1 MVYVFGYKIDWESI
15 PEATSNANLP
25 LFIAITI
32 FDKFSFFLVWG
43 LFQAAAIRQFIEKV
57 PIRKVMAV
65 KGAAELVRTVN
76 NSLADA
82 SFLLGVAQL
91 VQSATVARVVAIAS
105 IPFVTHFAVLLLQ
118 ATIALPLLDGG
129 LEGNQD
135 VALMVVICW
144 VLVIAVSIA
153 VHMGYLRI
161 ALDRLG
167 IGGWID
173 SVKPRELIPY
183 VGWFAVFGVYD
194 VAIQGLAARSFGLE
208 IDWIALVARIPLMYV
223 ALLIPSLGNFGTR
236 EIAFAT
242 MFEEYGTREALYA
255 FALWTNTIFLAMHV
269 IIGVLFI
276 NRAIVLVRE
285 VQTARKLGDPV
296 PRPILRDAI
305 DP

>member
-43 LFQAAAIRQFIEKV
+43 LFQAAAIRQFVEKV

-65 KGAAELVRTVN
+65 KGASELVCTVN

-118 ATIALPLLDGG
+118 ATIALPLLEGG
-129 LEGNQD
+129 LEANRD
-135 VALMVVICW
+135 VTLMVVICW
-144 VLVIAVSIA
+144 VLVIVVSSA

-285 VQTARKLGDPV
+285 VRTARELGDPV

>member
-43 LFQAAAIRQFIEKV
+43 LFQAAAIRQFVEKV

-65 KGAAELVRTVN
+65 KGASELVRTVN

-129 LEGNQD
+129 LEANRD
-135 VALMVVICW
+135 VTLMVVICW
-144 VLVIAVSIA
+144 VLVIVVSSA

-285 VQTARKLGDPV
+285 VRTARELGDPV